1 MEKKGTRWGWTI
13 FWLIVFWPVGLFLV
27 FKKLGS
33 DKSALMSGK
42 TGGISAAGWILTV
55 LGVSSF
61 LGSLFN
67 PEADPSGVGIGLMM
81 IAGGVVILKKASN
94 TKRTAIKYKKYIDLT
109 VNQNVRSIDDIASS
123 TGVSYD
129 IAVKDLQNMIDLG
142 YLRDASIH
150 QDTREI
156 ILYQYVP
163 VLYAQ
168 ESTNVQT
175 SAQEIA
181 VKCPGCGAN
190 NVVVVGKVSECE
202 YCGTPMNA

>member
-1 MEKKGTRWGWTI
+1 MEKKGTKWGWTI

-27 FKKLGS
+27 FKKLAS
-33 DKSALMSGK
+33 DKSVLMSGK
-42 TGGISAAGWILTV
+42 TGGISAAGWILAV
-55 LGVSSF
+55 IGVSGF
-61 LGSLFN
+61 LSAIFN
-67 PEADPSGVGIGLMM
+67 PEADPSGAALGLIM
-81 IAGGVVILKKASN
+81 IAGGAVILKKASN
-94 TKRTAIKYKKYIDLT
+94 TKRTAIRYKKYIDLV
-109 VNQNVRSIDDIASS
+109 VNQNVRSLDDIASS
-123 TGVSYD
+123 AGVSYD

-168 ESTNVQT
+168 ESTNAQA
-175 SAQEIA
+175 SAQEVA

-190 NVVVVGKVSECE
+190 NVVLVGKVSECE
-202 YCGTPMNA
+202 YCGTPINA